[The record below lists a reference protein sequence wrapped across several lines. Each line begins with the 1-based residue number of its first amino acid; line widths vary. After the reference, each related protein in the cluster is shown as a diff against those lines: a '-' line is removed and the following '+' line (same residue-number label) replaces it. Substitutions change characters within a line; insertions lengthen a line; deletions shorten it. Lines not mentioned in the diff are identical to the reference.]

1 MRNHQYN
8 CRHCYIHNQNS
19 TISFS
24 KIQNRCNVN
33 WYKDVN
39 FIEYT
44 CCCYF
49 RHTDIPSLRS
59 KMAAFLLSS
68 QHLDCLFFV
77 TFIAVVVV
85 HLIAHWQR
93 HLTAKWRVQFIDA
106 QCPVNFIA
114 HWRVHFVCFDIICSL
129 LLALITFRVRR
140 TIRSE
145 IYVYGNLLVW
155 VCR

>member
-1 MRNHQYN
+1 MH
-8 CRHCYIHNQNS
+8 HNKNS

-114 HWRVHFVCFDIICSL
+114 HWRVHFVCFDIICSF
-129 LLALITFRVRR
+129 LLALVIFWAEQLALKYAFMVIFWCGSAANTACICKWFERP
-140 TIRSE
+140 
-145 IYVYGNLLVW
+145 
-155 VCR
+155 